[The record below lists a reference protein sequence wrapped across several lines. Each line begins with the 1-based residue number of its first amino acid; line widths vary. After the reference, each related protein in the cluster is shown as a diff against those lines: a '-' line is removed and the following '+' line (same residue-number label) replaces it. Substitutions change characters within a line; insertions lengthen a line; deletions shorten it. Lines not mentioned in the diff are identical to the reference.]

1 MITSHQG
8 HVGILSG
15 HPKVKHSSIMMI
27 ETGFSMIE
35 VLISIIV
42 LTIGL
47 LGMVGIQAASLRANR
62 EARLQS
68 SAMVLARELADM
80 LRGNKQVG
88 IRTTANP
95 YLFELTSPL
104 QAVTPSFCLNVA
116 SGRCA
121 DNTEVANA
129 QITEWLARLDAE
141 LPGARVVSC
150 IDAAPFDEVGLPQW
164 SCTAPVAGVV
174 GSVVIKIGWTRGATD
189 RSATG
194 TAALDLAANAGSLPG
209 IVLPVTAGI

>member
-1 MITSHQG
+1 
-8 HVGILSG
+8 
-15 HPKVKHSSIMMI
+15 
-27 ETGFSMIE
+27 MIE

-47 LGMVGIQAASLRANR
+47 LGMVGIQAASLQANR

-68 SAMVLARELADM
+68 SAMTFARELADM

-88 IRTTANP
+88 IQTTANP
-95 YLFELTSPL
+95 YLFELASPL
-104 QAVTPSFCLNVA
+104 EASTPSFCLNVA
-116 SGRCA
+116 SGTCA
-121 DNTEVANA
+121 DNTEIANA

-150 IDAAPFDEVGLPQW
+150 IDAAPFDAVGLPQW
-164 SCTAPVAGVV
+164 SCTAPATGVV